1 MKNRAIISWALLLT
15 IMAIAFVVKADRM
28 NFIHE
33 DHSKASGE
41 GEQQQKGIVVVVH
54 QKRGASAGN
63 SDITKKP
70 PNRSGSTI
78 INNNLTPT
86 SFFLIIFFSFSLCV
100 FQCVYGY

>member
-1 MKNRAIISWALLLT
+1 MKNRAIISWALLLM
-15 IMAIAFVVKADRM
+15 IMAIAFVVKGDHM

-33 DHSKASGE
+33 DHSKVSGE
-41 GEQQQKGIVVVVH
+41 GEQQQKRIVVVVH

-63 SDITKKP
+63 SDISKKP

-86 SFFLIIFFSFSLCV
+86 SFFLVIFFSFSLCV